1 MNKTVAV
8 LQCTKYDAD
17 LIYGVIREAFELSG
31 GTEVLDVSGQTVL
44 LKPNVLSDSETSKAV
59 TTHPEFLR
67 AVIRLIKE
75 LGAAKIYVGD
85 SPGFQKPGFKGKKC
99 GLWDI
104 CAEEGAE
111 WYDFTAA
118 TVVRKIPEGRAVNQF
133 VLSDIVDKVD
143 KIISLPK
150 MKTHQL
156 MYFTGAIKNQFGVL
170 PGLTKSPYH
179 MMFPGRA
186 GFAKMLV
193 DLHQTVNPDYAFMD
207 GITAM
212 EGPGP
217 GNGYPRNVGL
227 ILASS
232 NLLALDITACRI
244 VGYDPDIIPVNRE
257 AIDRGLWIE
266 STNDLT
272 VKGCNLD
279 DVRIPDFKKIKL
291 TGSTSQ
297 LIEFLTPSFIRNIMS
312 SMTPRPV
319 FREKACIRCGECV
332 KICPAKALELKETA
346 GIQPK
351 FKNMVN
357 IDYSKCIR
365 CFCCHE
371 VCPADAIAVK
381 KAPFSKGIIF

>member
-44 LKPNVLSDSETSKAV
+44 LKPNVLSDSETSKAI

-75 LGAAKIYVGD
+75 LGAKKIYVGD

-104 CAEEGAE
+104 CDEEGAE

-257 AIDRGLWIE
+257 AIDRGLWLE

-272 VKGCNLD
+272 VKGCNID

-319 FREKACIRCGECV
+319 FREKTCIRCGECV